1 MQETAFVDSQGG
13 LLSSRGGAQ
22 THWHRHIGTSLT
34 ELTSDGLISSM
45 KLSFD
50 TPYTS
55 LFLSLSFYLFSPHT
69 FDAAI
74 YPPE

>member
-34 ELTSDGLISSM
+34 ASIIPKLCSVNLRFKRGFEISEGGVRWRCRINNPTYNSD
-45 KLSFD
+45 
-50 TPYTS
+50 
-55 LFLSLSFYLFSPHT
+55 
-69 FDAAI
+69 
-74 YPPE
+74 